1 MTRGR
6 VKEKADTQVAI
17 DNTLYE
23 LPDNWQL
30 ELGDALIEN
39 LGTTAE
45 DLFQV
50 DNIAKEEE
58 EDVILEKIKKEYG
71 FEDIKESMDEGKVPK
86 TIYFFY
92 GVESDDFY
100 CTLEFIGLSPVNR
113 EFGVFL
119 MSDLG
124 RQVMTQNKLSIH
136 VESGEIFYENHNTG

>member
-58 EDVILEKIKKEYG
+58 EDVILEKIKK
-71 FEDIKESMDEGKVPK
+71 
-86 TIYFFY
+86 
-92 GVESDDFY
+92 
-100 CTLEFIGLSPVNR
+100 
-113 EFGVFL
+113 
-119 MSDLG
+119 
-124 RQVMTQNKLSIH
+124 
-136 VESGEIFYENHNTG
+136 